1 MNKNLSKQLKEQQA
15 DKILL
20 QAIAASADADAFLI
34 LYNRYSQRLLQYFY
48 NVTDNADTAFDL
60 SQNFWLNIWQ
70 NASQLIYENMDS
82 AESLFFNMATKRI
95 ADYYRSPQCSKEI
108 PLDDFPNLSDNYAS
122 PSSPEADYYAEE
134 IRKITEKVLSKYPE
148 LDKQV
153 FIYQKELDYPAQRT
167 ASQFN
172 ISIHNE
178 GSALP
183 VQTGRVLLQPAH
195 VHLLLQPIIA
205 NSHNQHN
212 RYIRSKRNPEI
223 S

>member
-20 QAIAASADADAFLI
+20 QAIAASVDADAFLI

-172 ISIHNE
+172 ISIE
-178 GSALP
+178 SIYKKVSIIMKDLRFQFKLAGYYYS
-183 VQTGRVLLQPAH
+183 LLTCICFCS
-195 VHLLLQPIIA
+195 L
-205 NSHNQHN
+205 S
-212 RYIRSKRNPEI
+212 
-223 S
+223 